1 MPLEFRLDPERRLV
15 RASGIP
21 PLRDE
26 DLTAYQLGLARH
38 PVHGA
43 GFDQI
48 VDLRPIGEA
57 LHVTA
62 EGVRASTR
70 IARDYHDFLDGT
82 KLAIVVDGPAVFG
95 MARMFCA
102 YSQDVLDAR
111 VFTDVQAAEA
121 WIAGASAGAPDGVSP
136 GP

>member
-1 MPLEFRLDPERRLV
+1 LPLEFRLDPEQRLV

-70 IARDYHDFLDGT
+70 IARDYHDFLEGT
-82 KLAIVVDGPAVFG
+82 KLAIVVGGPTVFG

-102 YSQDVLDAR
+102 YSEDVLDAR
-111 VFTDVQAAEA
+111 VFTDFEAAEA
-121 WIAGASAGAPDGVSP
+121 WVAGTDDSGSEGADAER
-136 GP
+136 